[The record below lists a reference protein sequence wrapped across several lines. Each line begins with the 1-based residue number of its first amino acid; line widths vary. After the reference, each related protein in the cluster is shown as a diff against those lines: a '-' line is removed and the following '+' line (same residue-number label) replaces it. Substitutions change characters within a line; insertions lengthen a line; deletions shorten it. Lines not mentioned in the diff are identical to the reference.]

1 MKTLIATIVGMVLTA
16 GVASAAP
23 IGIPGPP
30 WLPGNGGGGD
40 NGGEAHAV
48 AEASAEAVAVQG
60 QVQGQLQGQFA
71 ETGNNVTSISVAP
84 RLPASSAADLMLAN
98 CQKGASA
105 QGFGGGGSIGS
116 TDEVC
121 HLFALYALRE
131 ARGERGEADQVLEE
145 ITDIMKIRTNP
156 VRRAFQ
162 AIPLIGNIF

>member
-1 MKTLIATIVGMVLTA
+1 MKALIAMASLVLAA

-23 IGIPGPP
+23 GGIPGPP
-30 WLPGNGGGGD
+30 GLPGSGGD
-40 NGGEAHAV
+40 ATAV
-48 AEASAEAVAVQG
+48 AEAGASASSSLAVSSDVAVGGDAVNLSQNYR
-60 QVQGQLQGQFA
+60 L
-71 ETGNNVTSISVAP
+71 

-131 ARGERGEADQVLEE
+131 ARGEVAQADQVLEE

-162 AIPLIGNIF
+162 ALPLIGNIF